1 MPSRV
6 PRLMEAIRMQG
17 FWEVIEERDN
27 DADRGQEEWDSSVV
41 YAVGDEVSVTGSGD
55 GSKVFYRA
63 AGLGAASS
71 VDGKDDGAIAS
82 GCSVFTAPHTVNASV
97 VRLLARDAP
106 KNLGLARLVIFGV
119 QAFWAMLLVLCC
131 ITSPFWP
138 YYAGMAFGSM
148 AVFYVGAEEKL
159 PLDKL
164 LSIVSS
170 DSTEAVSH

>member
-1 MPSRV
+1 M
-6 PRLMEAIRMQG
+6 
-17 FWEVIEERDN
+17 IEERDN

-41 YAVGDEVSVTGSGD
+41 YAVGDGVGDGSGD
-55 GSKVFYRA
+55 GPKFLSSR
-63 AGLGAASS
+63 GWGQPS